1 MSENKITLQQ
11 SITRIHP
18 AISIVLGSV
27 IIALLAQLKI
37 NLPFNPVPI
46 TGQTLGVLLV
56 GGLLGA
62 RMGSY
67 STAIYLLEGAM
78 GLPVFAGLTGG
89 WIHLFSS
96 TGGYLLGFVPAAYLM
111 GHFVEKGWTSL
122 TKLTFASTLATL
134 VIFVSGLAWLSRF
147 IDGQNLLMIGF
158 LPFVPG
164 AVVKI
169 TLASLGLKRLIK

>member
-1 MSENKITLQQ
+1 MSEKKITLQQ
-11 SITRIHP
+11 SITHIHP
-18 AISIVLGSV
+18 ALSIALGSV

-37 NLPFNPVPI
+37 TLPFNPVPI

-56 GGLLGA
+56 GGLLGS
-62 RMGSY
+62 RMGAY
-67 STAIYLLEGAM
+67 STALYLLEGAM

-111 GHFVEKGWTSL
+111 GYLVEKGWTSF

-134 VIFVSGLAWLSRF
+134 LIFASGLLWLSRF
-147 IDGQNLLMIGF
+147 VDGQNLLMIGF
-158 LPFVPG
+158 VPFIPG
-164 AVVKI
+164 AIVKI
-169 TLASLGLKRLIK
+169 SLASLGLKKLIK